1 MQAVNSMTENHQ
13 YHTTNITKI
22 HRLSEDAFVFYFQKL
37 FSFKPGEVVALT
49 LHQQEPARLYSI
61 CSGVNESDLAILFK
75 VKPDGF
81 LTPRLAQKTVGDLVF
96 MSKPFGAFYGTQNSD
111 YWIAAGTGIA
121 PFHSMTKS
129 GLAQNKTLI
138 YGGREPGSFYFHEV
152 FKNIDGLNYIPC
164 SSTLKQDGFYEG
176 RLTAY
181 LKSEPLDIRQN
192 FFLCGSAE
200 MVVQSRDV
208 LIDRGVKYE
217 NIISEIYF

>member
-1 MQAVNSMTENHQ
+1 MQAVNSMTEKHQ
-13 YHTTNITKI
+13 YNTTNITKI
-22 HRLSEDAFVFYFQKL
+22 HRLSEDAFVYYFMKL
-37 FSFKPGEVVALT
+37 FSFNPGEVVALT
-49 LHQQEPARLYSI
+49 LHEQEPARLYSI
-61 CSGVNESDLAILFK
+61 CSGVNDSELAILFK

-81 LTPRLAQKTVGDLVF
+81 LTPRLAQKTVGDQVF
-96 MSKPFGAFYGTQNSD
+96 MSKPFGAFYGTKSSD

-152 FKNIDGLNYIPC
+152 FQTIEGLNYIPC
-164 SSTLKQDGFYEG
+164 SSTLKDDGFYEG
-176 RLTAY
+176 RLTSY
-181 LKSEPLDIRQN
+181 LKSEPLDIQQN

-200 MVVQSRDV
+200 MVVQSRDI